1 MPHQVDFTALLTRP
15 GFRADLLYFIRMA
28 GTYIETIFLD
38 ARVNWKDNRLKSFQT
53 IIDGLKEKNPKY
65 DKNWIALRKQ
75 DPGIEFAAKDAFK
88 LLLAH
93 LETTHKSSLSRR
105 LQWEHALPWSF
116 DIYYHKVEQLRAY
129 RNFLEHPD
137 GKTKPD
143 DDELLH
149 TLGLLLLP
157 HLQNHLIGRIIHH
170 QRKLAKPSPSPLG
183 GEGRGEGGEGGQH
196 SGFRTSSPQ
205 PSPSKEREFTAAVR
219 DILQKAETDR
229 RETSRNIFGLKTRQT
244 LPKNERIDRETYN
257 NRWKER
263 FADWFASDTWPRYN
277 EHNFK
282 VRYHFIGRRRLAL
295 LGTALQ
301 SSPSTKGYFNDPA
314 RSDFIRELEPI
325 YYASLDIN
333 LILQK
338 FLFEM
343 KSLKLEVGSAK
354 KMKNS
359 IPALRNEIAHGGFFW
374 AVADKDNAG
383 QVVSLETLFGDL
395 LSLPAK
401 ADMPNIKERQNDLIT
416 AIAGVIK
423 NYGAHRVHDSEKI
436 GDDPNKRPP
445 PYIIHRWTAEKRA
458 RYADSKRYTI
468 DRRPRVRALLAS
480 WKRALAM
487 AESNSKS
494 DKKN

>member
-1 MPHQVDFTALLTRP
+1 MSQKIDLTNLLIRP
-15 GFRADLLYFIRMA
+15 AFRADLLYFIRMA
-28 GTYIETIFLD
+28 GTYIEAIFLD
-38 ARVNWKDNRLKSFQT
+38 ARVNWKDNRLTSFQT
-53 IIDGLKEKNPKY
+53 IIDELKTKYRQYEKNW
-65 DKNWIALRKQ
+65 NALRKQ

-93 LETTHKSSLSRR
+93 LEKTHKDNLIRR

-116 DIYYHKVEQLRAY
+116 NIYYEKVKQLRAY

-170 QRKLAKPSPSPLG
+170 QRKLAKPSPSPFK
-183 GEGRGEGGEGGQH
+183 GEGRGEGKHILEII
-196 SGFRTSSPQ
+196 
-205 PSPSKEREFTAAVR
+205 A
-219 DILQKAETDR
+219 ILQKAESDR
-229 RETSRNIFGLKTRQT
+229 RETSRNIFGLKTRNT

-295 LGTALQ
+295 LGAALH
-301 SSPSTKGYFNDPA
+301 SSTSSQGYFNDPA

-333 LILQK
+333 LIIHK

-343 KSLKLEVGSAK
+343 EALRLDVRSSK
-354 KMKNS
+354 KMNNS

-374 AVADKDNAG
+374 DIKNKAGEQIALKD
-383 QVVSLETLFGDL
+383 VFTDL
-395 LSLPAK
+395 LSLPAIAK
-401 ADMPNIKERQNDLIT
+401 MPNIKERQNDLIT

-480 WKRALAM
+480 WKRALSA
-487 AESNSKS
+487 AETSSKTNKKI
-494 DKKN
+494 DKTDEIK

>member
-1 MPHQVDFTALLTRP
+1 MPQTVDLTRLLTRP
-15 GFRADLLYFIRMA
+15 AFRADLLYFIRMA
-28 GTYIETIFLD
+28 GTYIEAIFLD
-38 ARVNWKDNRLKSFQT
+38 ARLTWKDNRLKAFQG
-53 IIDGLKEKNPKY
+53 IIDDLKNKNPQYEKN
-65 DKNWIALRKQ
+65 WVALRKQ
-75 DPGIEFAAKDAFK
+75 DPAIEFAATEPFK

-93 LETTHKSSLSRR
+93 LQTTHKDSLARR
-105 LQWEHALPWSF
+105 LQWEHALPWGF
-116 DIYYHKVEQLRAY
+116 DNFYTIVEQLREY
-129 RNFLEHPD
+129 RHFLEHYDKKP
-137 GKTKPD
+137 KPD
-143 DDELLH
+143 DAELLRN
-149 TLGLLLLP
+149 LGLLLLP
-157 HLQNHLIGRIIHH
+157 HLQNHLIGRILHH
-170 QRKLAKPSPSPLG
+170 QKRTSPSPFK
-183 GEGRGEGGEGGQH
+183 GEGRGEGKHILEI
-196 SGFRTSSPQ
+196 
-205 PSPSKEREFTAAVR
+205 KA
-219 DILQKAETDR
+219 ILQKAESDR
-229 RETSRNIFGLKTRQT
+229 REMSRNIFGLKTRNT

-295 LGTALQ
+295 LGAALQ
-301 SSPSTKGYFNDPA
+301 SSTSSQGYFNDPKKA
-314 RSDFIRELEPI
+314 DFIRELEPI

-333 LILQK
+333 LIIHK

-343 KSLKLEVGSAK
+343 EALRLDVRSSK
-354 KMKNS
+354 KMNNS

-374 AVADKDNAG
+374 DIKNKAG
-383 QVVSLETLFGDL
+383 EQIALEDVFTDL

-401 ADMPNIKERQNDLIT
+401 AKMPNIKERQNDLIT

-458 RYADSKRYTI
+458 RFADSKRYTI

-480 WKRALAM
+480 WKRALSA
-487 AESNSKS
+487 AETSSKTKKKI
-494 DKKN
+494 DKTDETK